1 MVQVYGPQR
10 RFLGECARHL
20 FGHSGRTLWCNVAMR
35 NVEIATAPRAHLF
48 QQVECFHPLHYYVS
62 IIYIY
67 AYTYYIY
74 IIDKHT
80 YYINYPPGFML
91 SMIVNATSNDH
102 RDAGSSELRWLE
114 SLMVP
119 PCSTL
124 NRAVR
129 AGWFMLISGS
139 DHWPW
144 ETQMLSGCPC
154 LFQLFKWGV
163 KMGQGKG
170 NIEFFVARVPA
181 GRVMFKMLGGN
192 WRQVRCNC
200 PRNVLCQTWN

>member
-1 MVQVYGPQR
+1 MLLYIYSFKHIQTVDRWWSLHIDQSNYIDSYKWLVEGADLQTTSRCGTDGPGIWAAKAISWWMCR
-10 RFLGECARHL
+10 PPIRSLGENVVMQCGYAQC
-20 FGHSGRTLWCNVAMR
+20 GDSDCSTGTLVPAGGMLPSTTLLCKYNIYLYIR
-35 NVEIATAPRAHLF
+35 
-48 QQVECFHPLHYYVS
+48 
-62 IIYIY
+62 IYIL
-67 AYTYYIY
+67 YIY

-129 AGWFMLISGS
+129 AG
-139 DHWPW
+139 
-144 ETQMLSGCPC
+144 
-154 LFQLFKWGV
+154 
-163 KMGQGKG
+163 
-170 NIEFFVARVPA
+170 
-181 GRVMFKMLGGN
+181 
-192 WRQVRCNC
+192 
-200 PRNVLCQTWN
+200 